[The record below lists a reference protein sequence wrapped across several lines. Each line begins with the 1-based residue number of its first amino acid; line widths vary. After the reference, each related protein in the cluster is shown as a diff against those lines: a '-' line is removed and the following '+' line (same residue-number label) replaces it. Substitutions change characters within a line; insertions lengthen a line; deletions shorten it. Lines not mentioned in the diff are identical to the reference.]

1 MLLYICTMHQASGIK
16 IFSGQHS
23 SALGNKIAIE
33 HGSMLGDSTLQ
44 KFSDGEF
51 QPIFNESIRGNYIFL
66 VQSTA
71 PPTDNLMELLMM
83 IDAARRASAGYI
95 CAVIPYFGFARQDR
109 KDKPRV
115 AIASKLVANL
125 LTTAGANRVMT
136 MDLHAPQIQGFFDIP
151 VDHLDG
157 SAIFIP
163 YIENLIKENQ
173 MPNLTFASP
182 DVGSTNR
189 VREVATYFGAD
200 MVICD
205 KQRKRANEIA
215 GMTVIGDVMDRDL
228 ILIDDI
234 CDTAG
239 TLTKSAA
246 MLMDK
251 GARSVRA
258 FCTHPV
264 LSGKAYENIEN
275 SVLSELVVTD
285 TIPLKQSS
293 PKIKVMSTANLFA
306 KCIQNAY
313 SNESINDLFV
323 HEKIKKANLL

>member
-1 MLLYICTMHQASGIK
+1 MDSTVK
-16 IFSGQHS
+16 IFSGTGSKYLAEHI
-23 SALGNKIAIE
+23 AKNFGKPLGKI
-33 HGSMLGDSTLQ
+33 DVNR
-44 KFSDGEF
+44 FSDGEF
-51 QPIFNESIRGNYIFL
+51 QPVFQESIRGDYVFL
-66 VQSTA
+66 VQSTFA
-71 PPTDNLMELLMM
+71 PSDNLMELLMM

-95 CAVIPYFGFARQDR
+95 TAVIPYFGFARQDR

-115 AIASKLVANL
+115 SIASKLVANL

-151 VDHLDG
+151 VDHLDA

-163 YIENLIKENQ
+163 YIENLKIK
-173 MPNLTFASP
+173 NLTFASP

-189 VREVATYFGAD
+189 VREVAKYFEAE

-215 GMTVIGDVMDRDL
+215 AMTVIGDVSGRNVV
-228 ILIDDI
+228 LIDDI

-239 TLTKSAA
+239 TLCKSASI
-246 MLMDK
+246 LK
-251 GARSVRA
+251 ERGALSVRA

-275 SVLSELVVTD
+275 SELEELVVCD
-285 TIPLKQSS
+285 TIPLKGNSS
-293 PKIKVMSTANLFA
+293 KIKVLPTEELFA
-306 KCIQNAY
+306 VAIRNTFENK
-313 SNESINDLFV
+313 SISSLFIHGRKNTNV
-323 HEKIKKANLL
+323 EKKLF